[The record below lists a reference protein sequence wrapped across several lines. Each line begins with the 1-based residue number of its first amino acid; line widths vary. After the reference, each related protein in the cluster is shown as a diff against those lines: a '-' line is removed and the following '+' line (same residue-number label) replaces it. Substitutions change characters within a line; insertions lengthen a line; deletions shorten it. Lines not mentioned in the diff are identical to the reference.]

1 MPSFK
6 RHSDFTFS
14 GIITFTSSVISLN
27 SVIFASRISVEG
39 KKSFRAHKTGII
51 EKAKSIG
58 IDVAEEI
65 LSKAGENFI
74 ISETKLAHTINK
86 K

>member
-1 MPSFK
+1 V
-6 RHSDFTFS
+6 
-14 GIITFTSSVISLN
+14 GANAVINDEGELFLQAELLSLD
-27 SVIFASRISVEG
+27 G
-39 KKSFRAHKTGII
+39 KKSFRAHKTGIV

-74 ISETKLAHTINK
+74 ISETKLAHTIHK
-86 K
+86 KSE

>member
-1 MPSFK
+1 LL
-6 RHSDFTFS
+6 
-14 GIITFTSSVISLN
+14 SLD
-27 SVIFASRISVEG
+27 G

-74 ISETKLAHTINK
+74 ISETKLAHTIYK
-86 K
+86 KSE